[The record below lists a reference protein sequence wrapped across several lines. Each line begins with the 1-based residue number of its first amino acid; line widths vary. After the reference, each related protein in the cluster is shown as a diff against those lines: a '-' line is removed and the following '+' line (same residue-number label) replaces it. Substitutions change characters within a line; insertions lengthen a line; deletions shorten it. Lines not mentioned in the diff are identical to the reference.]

1 MIDIFQWYSFSSWY
15 SFLQT
20 NTRLTQ
26 ISELSRELKA
36 KLVAKESE
44 LDSSTEEL
52 RSLRQE
58 HVTTRS
64 DAEGMLRVM
73 STLESQLTEYATRE
87 ESTMSIAREA
97 KEKVEQAMLERDQAV
112 VSCCC

>member
-1 MIDIFQWYSFSSWY
+1 MIFQWYSFSSWY